1 MGFLRPVADFYE
13 YGKTNL
19 KGGEFL
25 DQLNDSQVKF
35 CFISV
40 GYCSLKLNKNVIL
53 LLVLKVRYH
62 L

>member
-35 CFISV
+35 
-40 GYCSLKLNKNVIL
+40 
-53 LLVLKVRYH
+53 
-62 L
+62 